1 MLRGN
6 QNTCLLFLLILLVLS
21 CSSEIREEAPIESR
35 TNISLEDQK
44 YEPTPSELEIKV
56 GAESI
61 SEYLPMLKNKR
72 VAIVGNQTSVIGST
86 FLVDT
91 LLSLGIDVTLL
102 FAPEHGFRGNHDA
115 GEKVKHSQDSKTGLQ
130 IFSLHGKTHKPTKES
145 LENVDV
151 ILFDVQDVGVRF
163 YTYISTLHY
172 VMEAA
177 AENNKAV
184 IVLDRPNPNAHY
196 IDGPVLDTN
205 FKSFIGMH
213 PVPVVYGMTIGEYG
227 EMINGEYWLKDSL
240 QADLTVIKLKNWT
253 HDKEYVLPIPPSPNL
268 PNQLSI
274 YLYPSLCFFEGTEV
288 SVGRGTDYPFQVW
301 GHPNAQC
308 DSIKRISFTP
318 VSMPG
323 KSKHPKHENELCKGI
338 DFRKYSTD
346 SVRKNWKLEILPMQE
361 AQSCI
366 QPEKKFFS
374 RTAFFNLLAG
384 NKQLL
389 QQLEEHK
396 TEKQIRS
403 SWEPQINN
411 FKLIRVKYLL
421 YN

>member
-145 LENVDV
+145 LKNVDV

-308 DSIKRISFTP
+308 DSLNQISFMP

-323 KSKHPKHENELCKGI
+323 KSKYPKHENELCKGI

-346 SVRKNWKLEILPMQE
+346 SVRKNWKLEIRPMQE

-366 QPEKKFFS
+366 QPEKKFFN
-374 RTAFFNLLAG
+374 RAEFFNLLAG

-389 QQLEEHK
+389 QQLEERK
-396 TEKQIRS
+396 TEKEIRS
-403 SWEPQINN
+403 SWEPEINN

>member
-1 MLRGN
+1 MLRGKEN
-6 QNTCLLFLLILLVLS
+6 MCMLFLLILLVVS
-21 CSSEIREEAPIESR
+21 CSSEIIEEVNVKPSLNDSLFVQESPS
-35 TNISLEDQK
+35 IV
-44 YEPTPSELEIKV
+44 SELNTQV

-61 SEYLPMLKNKR
+61 SEYLPYLHNQR

-130 IFSLHGKTHKPTKES
+130 IFSLHGKTHKPTKKS

-151 ILFDVQDVGVRF
+151 ILFDVQDVGARF

-177 AENNKAV
+177 AENNKKL

-196 IDGPVLDTN
+196 IDGPVLDKQ
-205 FKSFIGMH
+205 FKSFVGMH

-227 EMINGEYWLKDSL
+227 EMINGEFWLKDSL
-240 QADLTVIKLKNWT
+240 QADLKVVKLKNWT
-253 HDKEYVLPIPPSPNL
+253 HDKEYILPVPPSPNL

-288 SVGRGTDYPFQVW
+288 SIGRGTEYPFQVW
-301 GHPNAQC
+301 GHPKANC
-308 DSIKRISFTP
+308 DMLDHFSFQP
-318 VSMPG
+318 VSIIG
-323 KSKHPKHENELCKGI
+323 KSKNPKYENTFCRGV
-338 DFRKYSTD
+338 DFRGYAQD
-346 SVRKNWKLEILPMQE
+346 SIRKHWKLEISILQE
-361 AQSCI
+361 AQDCV
-366 QPEKKFFS
+366 QPDKEFFNRS
-374 RTAFFNLLAG
+374 TFFNLLAG
-384 NKQLL
+384 NSQLIN
-389 QQLEEHK
+389 QLKERKNEE
-396 TEKQIRS
+396 EIRE
-403 SWEPQINN
+403 SWEPELEK
-411 FKLIRVKYLL
+411 FKLIRAKYLL
-421 YN
+421 YK

>member
-21 CSSEIREEAPIESR
+21 CSSEIREEAPFESPR
-35 TNISLEDQK
+35 NIYAEDQK
-44 YEPTPSELEIKV
+44 FEPMSSELEIRV

-91 LLSLGIDVTLL
+91 LLSLGIDVTIL

-115 GEKVKHSQDSKTGLQ
+115 GEKVKHSQDTKTGLQ

-184 IVLDRPNPNAHY
+184 IILDRPNPNAHY
-196 IDGPVLDTN
+196 IDGPVLDSN
-205 FKSFIGMH
+205 YKSFIGMH

-288 SVGRGTDYPFQVW
+288 SVGRGTNYPFQVW

-308 DSIKRISFTP
+308 DGLNQISFMP

-323 KSKHPKHENELCKGI
+323 KSKYPKYENELCKGI
-338 DFRKYSTD
+338 DFREYSTD
-346 SVRKNWKLEILPMQE
+346 SVRKNWKLEIRPMQE

-366 QPEKKFFS
+366 QPKKKFFS
-374 RTAFFNLLAG
+374 RTEFFNLLAG

-389 QQLEEHK
+389 QQLEERK
-396 TEKQIRS
+396 TEIEIRA

>member
-1 MLRGN
+1 MLRGKEN
-6 QNTCLLFLLILLVLS
+6 MCMLFLLILLVVS
-21 CSSEIREEAPIESR
+21 CSSEIIEEVNVKPSLNDSIFVQESPS
-35 TNISLEDQK
+35 IV
-44 YEPTPSELEIKV
+44 SELNTQV

-61 SEYLPMLKNKR
+61 SEYLPYLHNQR

-130 IFSLHGKTHKPTKES
+130 IFSLHGKTHKPTKKS

-151 ILFDVQDVGVRF
+151 ILFDVQDVGARF

-177 AENNKAV
+177 AENNKKL

-196 IDGPVLDTN
+196 IDGPILDKQ
-205 FKSFIGMH
+205 FKSFVGMH

-227 EMINGEYWLKDSL
+227 EMINGEFWLKDSL
-240 QADLTVIKLKNWT
+240 QADLKVVKLKNWT
-253 HDKEYVLPIPPSPNL
+253 HDKEYILPVPPSPNL

-288 SVGRGTDYPFQVW
+288 SIGRGTEHPFQVW
-301 GHPNAQC
+301 GHPKANC
-308 DSIKRISFTP
+308 DMLDHFSFQP
-318 VSMPG
+318 VSIIG
-323 KSKHPKHENELCKGI
+323 KSKHPKHENTFCRGI
-338 DFRKYSTD
+338 DFRGYAQD
-346 SVRKNWKLEILPMQE
+346 SIRKHWKLEISILQE
-361 AQSCI
+361 AQDCV
-366 QPEKKFFS
+366 QPDKEFFNRS
-374 RTAFFNLLAG
+374 TFFNLLAG
-384 NKQLL
+384 NSQLIN
-389 QQLEEHK
+389 QLKERKNEE
-396 TEKQIRS
+396 EIRE
-403 SWEPQINN
+403 SWEPELEK
-411 FKLIRVKYLL
+411 FKLIRAKYLL
-421 YN
+421 YK